1 MELSFSMDPLTFVTL
16 ILAIA
21 TIALA
26 IVAYLDNRETKR
38 QVDILSK
45 QTSILRSQIDPIPSI
60 QSFNFDKNKLN
71 ITIVNIG
78 NGPASSLAIQTSFT
92 PARRKF
98 YRDSEGKIPLSKNET
113 DEALK
118 INKQVTIRY
127 EPDEKKIFEK
137 GVEVTP
143 IRQAYILFNKQHKT
157 LMLLPNETSSYTIDL
172 GFRLHNVNGSSRSWP
187 PYDTLVEILKENN
200 ITCFI
205 VGFRLLCKNIVLDN
219 VYNLN
224 IAAFV
229 VDLTRHSNI
238 EEAYDENTTPA
249 MTIDLEE
256 LALMGIPIESDLYLS
271 FRHSDEF

>member
-1 MELSFSMDPLTFVTL
+1 MIFSMDPLTFVTL

-60 QSFNFDKNKLN
+60 QSFNFEKNKLN
-71 ITIVNIG
+71 INIVNIG
-78 NGPASSLAIQTSFT
+78 NGPASSLAIQTSFV

-98 YRDSEGKIPLSKNET
+98 YGDSKGKIPLLKTEIE
-113 DEALK
+113 EALIK
-118 INKQVTIRY
+118 NKQVTIRY
-127 EPDEKKIFEK
+127 EPDEKKLFEK

-143 IRQAYILFNKQHKT
+143 IRLAYILFNKQNKT
-157 LMLLPNETSSYTIDL
+157 LILLPNETSSYTIDL
-172 GFRLHNVNGSSRSWP
+172 GFGLRNVNGSSGSWP
-187 PYDTLVEILKENN
+187 PYDALVEILKENN

-205 VGFRLLCKNIVLDN
+205 VGFRLLCKNIVLDP
-219 VYNLN
+219 VFDLN